1 MDRDYQPFNL
11 SSIEDSVSLKTIF
24 DNGDE
29 SWSQNSPLSNVH
41 LNVEDVTVS
50 ESTTEDLS
58 VGLKNEE
65 ATPILSPLITEVIAE
80 DSGCDL
86 HFEPYPSGIHAD
98 ENRGK
103 DHLFT
108 KLLTSF
114 DEEAS
119 VPLQQL
125 QTEIAIRDQQHNA
138 DCESSPESTSP
149 PTIADIV
156 AQHRQL
162 MDSSSGAPSSGYGT
176 MDGYKYSTTASEV
189 SRDYLARKLQD
200 VEETETDLD
209 SIHESLS
216 NESSTGGIET
226 HTGSQD
232 HTTHAATQ
240 DQLSAISE
248 PQNCSQDNGHLPSLL
263 LTPPQPPTNDT
274 DTRSMT
280 KVPSVSSLH
289 ITNSASTGDLS
300 SGSSYYQDN
309 EGYLHMAP
317 SHTGLN
323 PRLHK
328 SSDMLA
334 KSL

>member
-1 MDRDYQPFNL
+1 MDRDYQPFNP
-11 SSIEDSVSLKTIF
+11 SSIEDNVSLKTIF
-24 DNGDE
+24 DNGE
-29 SWSQNSPLSNVH
+29 NWSQNLPPSDVRLH
-41 LNVEDVTVS
+41 VEDVTVS
-50 ESTTEDLS
+50 ESTTEDMS
-58 VGLKNEE
+58 VGLKDEE

-114 DEEAS
+114 DEEAKI
-119 VPLQQL
+119 PLQQL
-125 QTEIAIRDQQHNA
+125 QTEITIREQQHNA
-138 DCESSPESTSP
+138 DCSPESTSS

-162 MDSSSGAPSSGYGT
+162 MDSGSGAPSSGYGT
-176 MDGYKYSTTASEV
+176 TDGYKYSTTASEV

-216 NESSTGGIET
+216 NGSSTET
-226 HTGSQD
+226 HTDTQV
-232 HTTHAATQ
+232 HTHSTTQ
-240 DQLSAISE
+240 DQLSSISE
-248 PQNCSQDNGHLPSLL
+248 PLNSSQDNGHLPSLL
-263 LTPPQPPTNDT
+263 LTPPQPPTDDT
-274 DTRSMT
+274 DTCT
-280 KVPSVSSLH
+280 KVPSLSSLH

-300 SGSSYYQDN
+300 FGSSYYQDN

-328 SSDMLA
+328 SSDTLA